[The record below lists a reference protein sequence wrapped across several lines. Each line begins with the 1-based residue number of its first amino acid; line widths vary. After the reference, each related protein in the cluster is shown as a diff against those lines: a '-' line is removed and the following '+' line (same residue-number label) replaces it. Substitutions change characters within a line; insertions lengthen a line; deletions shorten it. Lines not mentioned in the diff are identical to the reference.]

1 VVLYRASLR
10 NSFFVLRLGSALG
23 ELYVSFGRGWK
34 EGCNILRARHAGRL
48 TIFIMIIDTG

>member
-1 VVLYRASLR
+1 
-10 NSFFVLRLGSALG
+10 VLRLGSALG